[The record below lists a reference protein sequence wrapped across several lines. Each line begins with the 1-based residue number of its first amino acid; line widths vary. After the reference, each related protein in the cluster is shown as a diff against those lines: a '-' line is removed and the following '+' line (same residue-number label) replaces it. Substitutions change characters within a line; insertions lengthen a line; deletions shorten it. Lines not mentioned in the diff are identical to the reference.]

1 MSAIKTLK
9 DFCGKQEEKCY
20 PFKNELP
27 LWDDDTSAIS
37 LAIDEN
43 NLLCV
48 GCETGGGML
57 YLDVIKTERDA
68 FYIIK
73 HLIENNEIKIDVN
86 DSV

>member
-20 PFKNELP
+20 GFKNDLP

-43 NLLCV
+43 DLLCV
-48 GCETGGGML
+48 GCETGNGML
-57 YLDVIKTERDA
+57 YLEEIKTERDA

-73 HLIENNEIKIDVN
+73 HLIENGEIEIKTN